1 MLPEVLGQQNQDGEK
16 SDRFSEILREPDVV
30 TSEPKTTSV
39 RRPKGPR
46 LSTCFLS
53 SVPQFPN
60 HPMTLSN
67 GNSPVRQITEQI
79 LATRKITRSA
89 QQQLMGALLSKQAIS
104 PDDRAMIDR
113 IFDQLHRGLLH
124 VVD

>member
-1 MLPEVLGQQNQDGEK
+1 
-16 SDRFSEILREPDVV
+16 
-30 TSEPKTTSV
+30 
-39 RRPKGPR
+39 
-46 LSTCFLS
+46 
-53 SVPQFPN
+53 
-60 HPMTLSN
+60 MTLSN

-79 LATRKITRSA
+79 LATRKITRNA
-89 QQQLMGALLSKQAIS
+89 QQELMGALLSKQAIS